1 MSTACKCKI
10 CKKSLNTND
19 AYCVVTYDKN
29 GKAKKNFYCS
39 KAEVDAEEARKR
51 KAAADRSKAY
61 RLVCEILGRDE
72 IINTILWKEWAIW
85 NKVASDEKI
94 ASYLEE
100 NREYLL
106 SMISRLDDVEFN
118 RIRYLSAILKN
129 KLGDYK
135 PKVKEVERAVVKY
148 SSSFELFEP
157 TVVKNNEV
165 NNIILDDVED
175 DLL

>member
-1 MSTACKCKI
+1 MAACKCKI

-19 AYCVVTYDKN
+19 AYCVITYDKN

-39 KAEVDAEEARKR
+39 EEEFNAEEARKR
-51 KAAADRSKAY
+51 KAAADRSRAY

-100 NREYLL
+100 NKEYLTGVVT
-106 SMISRLDDVEFN
+106 RLENVEFKQ
-118 RIRYLSAILKN
+118 IRYLSAILKD

-135 PKVKEVERAVVKY
+135 PKVKEVEKPMVRVETNMNDMMY
-148 SSSFELFEP
+148 EIRN
-157 TVVKNNEV
+157 TNKNKRV
-165 NNIILDDVED
+165 SLED
-175 DLL
+175 LEDMF